1 MATEHVDVLI
11 VGAGLS
17 GIGAACH
24 LVRDL
29 PERSYAILEAR
40 DAIGGTWDLFT
51 YPGIRSDSDMHTLG
65 YRFRPWP
72 EDRVLA
78 DGPSIKKYVEETA
91 AEYAVDQQ
99 VRFGHKA
106 LAYDWDSTTQRWTI
120 TFETTNTGRPTG
132 RGKPTTGTITA
143 NFLWNC
149 SGYYSYDEPYAPT
162 FPGEE
167 RFQGQVIHPQ
177 RWPEDLDYAGK
188 KVVVIGSGA
197 TAITLVPSMACTAEH
212 VTMLQRTP
220 TYVLSVP
227 GTDPV
232 DSTLKKVLPDRLVAA
247 AARWRN
253 VGLQAALYQASKRR
267 PTLVKRGIRASQKA
281 QLPEDFDVDT
291 HFAPPYNPWDQR
303 LCVVPDGDLFRAIR
317 HGEADIKTGH
327 IESFTENGILLQD
340 GTELEADLIVTATG
354 LTLLA
359 FGGAEM
365 TVDGET
371 MKLAEKVTYKGMMLD
386 GVPNFAFVVGY
397 ANASWTLKAD
407 LVSEYVVRLLKK
419 MDKDGKRAV
428 RPVRPDEVEL
438 KPILDLS
445 AGYVARAVDTFP
457 KQGDR
462 GPWRS
467 PQNYFRDLV
476 VLRHRPVTDKSLQ
489 FTS

>member
-29 PERSYAILEAR
+29 PGTTYTLLEAR
-40 DAIGGTWDLFT
+40 EAIGGTWDLFK

-78 DGPSIKKYVEETA
+78 DGPSIKQYVEDTA
-91 AEYAVDQQ
+91 IEYGVDRQI
-99 VRFGHKA
+99 RFGHKVVA
-106 LAYDWDSTTQRWTI
+106 AAWDTASAQWTV
-120 TFETTNTGRPTG
+120 TYEQDGK
-132 RGKPTTGTITA
+132 RGQVTA

-149 SGYYSYDEPYAPT
+149 SGYYSYDEPHRPA

-167 RFQGQVIHPQ
+167 RFQGQIIHPQ
-177 RWPEDLDYAGK
+177 LWPEDLDYAGK

-197 TAITLVPSMACTAEH
+197 TAITLVPSMAGTAGH

-227 GTDPV
+227 GKDPV
-232 DSTLKKVLPDRLVAA
+232 DGTLKRILPDDLVAA

-253 VGLQAALYQASKRR
+253 VGLQAALYQASKRQ
-267 PTLVKRGIRASQKA
+267 PALVKRGIRASQKA
-281 QLPEDFDVDT
+281 QLPKDFAVDP

-317 HGEADIKTGH
+317 RGDASIETGH
-327 IESFTENGILLQD
+327 IETFTETGIRLQD
-340 GTELEADLIVTATG
+340 GTEIEADIIITATG

-359 FGGAEM
+359 FGGAAM
-365 TVDGET
+365 KVDGADL
-371 MKLAEKVTYKGMMLD
+371 KLGDHVAYKGLMLD
-386 GVPNFAFVVGY
+386 GVPNFAFVIGY
-397 ANASWTLKAD
+397 SNASWTLKAD

-419 MDKDGKRAV
+419 MRADGTRV
-428 RPVRPDEVEL
+428 VTPVRPEEL
-438 KPILDLS
+438 ETRPILDLS
-445 AGYVARAVDTFP
+445 SGYISRAGDSFP
-457 KQGDR
+457 RQGDR
-462 GPWRS
+462 GAWKS
-467 PQNYFRDLV
+467 PANYFRDLV

-489 FTS
+489 FS